1 LFIAFLKDL
10 MMMVKNGEL
19 RLIIFRALI
28 RVLRKAGV
36 IIPASVEEFLEELEN
51 LQELDQPA

>member
-1 LFIAFLKDL
+1 
-10 MMMVKNGEL
+10 MMVKNGEL

-36 IIPASVEEFLEELEN
+36 MIPASVDEFLEELEN